1 MKLNHWLNSV
11 VFAIAINVNAQSLT
25 IPTLQTFYG
34 VNSDHHLIGFSKQY
48 SNGLGYLGF
57 GTISAVGPSKYSDK
71 FFAGPSYTFFDIA
84 NTNFTATVSPG
95 IWTTGAIYNFP
106 IYPVNYGVATQISY
120 KLSDAYFLR
129 LGINVNKEKDFN
141 TNTIGFAYSLGE
153 RFFPVKRDSTNKRVN
168 LAFTYGGNL
177 NGHIFLLETTFS
189 NSLGFHAI
197 TLSDALHPSTGMVDR
212 YYLGPSFTL
221 EESIIEP
228 FNVSMSLG
236 IYTNGLI
243 YNFPN
248 YPILPASNIKVSYN
262 WKERIAFSSGLVSLP
277 LDGLAYGYL
286 GMTYSI

>member
-1 MKLNHWLNSV
+1 MKLKIWLS
-11 VFAIAINVNAQSLT
+11 IAVCASSIYTNAQSLS
-25 IPTLQTFYG
+25 IPRLEIFYG
-34 VNSDHHLIGFSKQY
+34 VNPDHHLIGFSKQY

-84 NTNFTATVSPG
+84 NTNFSATVSPG

-106 IYPVNYGVATQISY
+106 LYPVNYGLATQLSY

-129 LGINVNKEKDFN
+129 LGININKEKNFN
-141 TNTIGFAYSLGE
+141 TNTIGFTYSLGE
-153 RFFPVKRDSTNKRVN
+153 RFFPAKKDSTTKKVN

-189 NSLGFHAI
+189 NQLGFHAI
-197 TLSDALHPSTGMVDR
+197 TLSDALHPSAGMVDR

-221 EESIIEP
+221 KEDLLEP
-228 FNVSMSLG
+228 FNVCMSLG
-236 IYTNGLI
+236 VYTTGLL

-262 WKERIAFSSGLVSLP
+262 WKERIAFSSGLISLP
-277 LDGLAYGYL
+277 LDGLAYSYL

>member
-1 MKLNHWLNSV
+1 MKLNHWLNTV
-11 VFAIAINVNAQSLT
+11 VFAIALNVNAQSLT
-25 IPTLQTFYG
+25 IPMLQTFYG

-57 GTISAVGPSKYSDK
+57 GTISAVGPSQYSDK

-84 NTNFTATVSPG
+84 NTNFSATVSPG

-106 IYPVNYGVATQISY
+106 LYPVNYGLATQLSY
-120 KLSDAYFLR
+120 KLSDAYFLK
-129 LGINVNKEKDFN
+129 LNININKEKDFN
-141 TNTIGFAYSLGE
+141 TNTIGFAYNLGE
-153 RFFPVKRDSTNKRVN
+153 RFFPAKKDSTTKNVN

-189 NSLGFHAI
+189 NQLGFHAI
-197 TLSDALHPSTGMVDR
+197 TLSDALHPSAGMVDR
-212 YYLGPSFTL
+212 YYLGPSLTFKKAVL
-221 EESIIEP
+221 EP
-228 FNVSMSLG
+228 FDVSMSLG
-236 IYTNGLI
+236 IYTYGLI

-262 WKERIAFSSGLVSLP
+262 WKERIAFSSGLISLP
-277 LDGLAYGYL
+277 LDGMAYSYL